1 LVFLDKGDIF
11 YPSDMAA
18 HVSNT
23 HPTLNFTSVKDAP
36 EPLTLD
42 NLNDLN
48 VLGGDN
54 VYLTSRPLLTELPK
68 YLHGQKPNKKTLQTK
83 NTVSCVVALANK
95 EDGILDAFYIYFYTF
110 NEGPT
115 ALGHRVGNHLGDW

>member
-1 LVFLDKGDIF
+1 
-11 YPSDMAA
+11 MAA
-18 HVSNT
+18 HVLNT
-23 HPTLNFTSVKDAP
+23 HPTLNFTSVKDAT

-48 VLGGDN
+48 DFGGES
-54 VYLTSRPLLTELPK
+54 VYLTSTTLLTDLPK
-68 YLHGQKPNKKTLQTK
+68 YLKGKKPNKKTLQTE
-83 NTVSCVVALANK
+83 NAVSCVIALANK

-115 ALGHRVGNHLGDW
+115 AFGHRVGNHLGDW